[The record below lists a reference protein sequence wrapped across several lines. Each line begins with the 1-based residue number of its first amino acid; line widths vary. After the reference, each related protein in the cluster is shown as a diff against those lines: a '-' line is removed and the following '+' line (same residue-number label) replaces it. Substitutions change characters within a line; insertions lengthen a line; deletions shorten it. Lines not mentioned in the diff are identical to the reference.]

1 MALTPSTM
9 LPLGTPLPDF
19 QLPNLDGHHV
29 SPRQFSAAPAL
40 VVLITGGS
48 LGAALLA
55 AVLCLPISGPI
66 MAAVFG
72 AATELFGPKH

>member
-1 MALTPSTM
+1 MSSENLALAA
-9 LPLGTPLPDF
+9 L
-19 QLPNLDGHHV
+19 
-29 SPRQFSAAPAL
+29 SAALAVPAL
-40 VVLITGGS
+40 VVLATGGS

-55 AVLCLPISGPI
+55 AILCLPISGPI

>member
-1 MALTPSTM
+1 MSSENLALAALCAAM
-9 LPLGTPLPDF
+9 
-19 QLPNLDGHHV
+19 
-29 SPRQFSAAPAL
+29 AAPAL